1 VQSILF
7 AKLLRKKM
15 DPRVKPAGDARVGPG
30 MTTRTTYDRPA

>member
-1 VQSILF
+1 
-7 AKLLRKKM
+7 M